1 MKRFKTFVAILGMM
15 GMTVSLATGCGGNTN
30 TPAASNNGTEQTAQA
45 DGVSEQK
52 TDDATPKEIKQFTFY
67 IAMPGTEIPDD
78 NRMYNKIGEKIGAKA
93 KTTWLTGQTT
103 KESIGTMIA
112 GGEYTDFIVGN
123 EGTSLLINAGALVAI
138 DEYWDNYPNIK
149 NYLSESQWN
158 RCRAEDGHIYLI
170 PEFGI
175 MNGKDTQCY
184 YNDEAFW
191 IQIRVLEWAGWP
203 EIKTVDEYFK
213 VISDYLAAN
222 PTMDDGLENIG
233 FELLC
238 DDWRYYSLENPPMF
252 LAGYP
257 NDGCCIVDKET
268 LTAHNY
274 NTTDTAKEY
283 FGKINE
289 QYKAG
294 ILDPE
299 CFTLGYDQFIAKIS
313 TGRVCGMV
321 EQYWDFLT
329 AEQSLVTQGLDDC
342 LYVPLPLVMDESVT
356 PNWHMQPAFDT
367 SNGISITTSCKDVE
381 GALQMINDMLSQ
393 EVQTMVFWGEEGV
406 DYQKGEDGL
415 FTRNDEQR
423 ANFLDKDW
431 LTKNMAD
438 GIYSYFPH
446 YEGMNLDGIN
456 AYKPEFQPSEYYA
469 AQPKGRQKALDA
481 YKKGTFMD
489 FMDPAE
495 EENDPW
501 YPMWSYTNTWTADTE
516 YGIQKVYMDE
526 VKHEYLPKII
536 MADDYEA
543 AWQDYMNVLN
553 ERVDMKCYEDALTA
567 EVQRR
572 VAVANGEA
580 TN

>member
-1 MKRFKTFVAILGMM
+1 MKRFKTFVAILGIM
-15 GMTVSLATGCGGNTN
+15 GMTVSLGTACGSQPAQTTG
-30 TPAASNNGTEQTAQA
+30 GTETAA
-45 DGVSEQK
+45 K
-52 TDDATPKEIKQFTFY
+52 TEGSDTKEDSAAPKEIKQFSFY

-93 KTTWLTGQTT
+93 KITWLTGQTT

-112 GGEYTDFIVGN
+112 GGDYTDFIVGN
-123 EGTSLLINAGALVAI
+123 EGTSLLVEAGALVPI
-138 DEYWDNYPNIK
+138 DEYWDDYPNIK

-158 RCRAEDGHIYLI
+158 RCRDEDGHIYLI

-175 MNGKDTQCY
+175 INEKDTACY

-213 VISDYLAAN
+213 VLSDYIKAN
-222 PTMDDGLENIG
+222 PTMEGGLENIG

-268 LTAHNY
+268 HQAYNY
-274 NTTDTAKEY
+274 NTTDTAKRY
-283 FGKINE
+283 FNMVNE

-294 ILDPE
+294 LLDPE
-299 CFTLGYDQFIAKIS
+299 CFTLNYDQFIAKLS

-342 LYVPLPLVMDESVT
+342 CYVPLPLVLDEGT
-356 PNWHMQPAFDT
+356 EPNWHAQPAFDT
-367 SNGISITTSCKDVE
+367 SNGLSITTSCKDIP
-381 GALQMINDMLSQ
+381 GALQMINDLLDV
-393 EVQTMVFWGEEGV
+393 ENQTMIYWGEEGV
-406 DYQKGEDGL
+406 DYQKDENGL
-415 FTRNDEQR
+415 FSRTDEQR

-431 LTKNMAD
+431 LTKNMVD
-438 GIYSYFPH
+438 SCYSYFPH
-446 YEGMNLDGIN
+446 YEGMSLDGIN
-456 AYKPEFQPSEYYA
+456 AFKPEFQPSEYYD
-469 AQPKGRQKALDA
+469 AQPEARKKVLDA
-481 YKKGTFMD
+481 YGKKTFME
-489 FMDPAE
+489 FMDPAD

-526 VKHEYLPKII
+526 VKHEYLPKVI
-536 MADDYEA
+536 MADDFES

-572 VAVANGEA
+572 IDVANGTA